1 MCTAQPARR
10 KCFPICRFAFSL
22 KRTNLILLLTC
33 QLPPSITKKCPVPEK
48 KKIAKFE
55 RKVSTSGQLI
65 FGTLRA
71 TCRSLARHF
80 IYISGGRIKLFGIH
94 FRPLVACLDLSKP
107 IGDHQKRLTFIL
119 LASFSQLWAHQLL
132 MSLKVIRNLLL

>member
-1 MCTAQPARR
+1 MLSYLPF
-10 KCFPICRFAFSL
+10 CFLSEKDQSHITTNVSVAPIHY
-22 KRTNLILLLTC
+22 
-33 QLPPSITKKCPVPEK
+33 KKCPVLEK